1 MQGNSGKCHLIS
13 STDEPADIQ
22 VGESLIKINN
32 REKLLGIRV
41 DSKLDKQFILQVW
54 TKASN
59 KLRAIARVIPYLT
72 IEKKRFHWV
81 LFWLTIN
88 NTNINN
94 VHETCIWLIYCDQ
107 RSSYEEL
114 LEKDDRFLFVK
125 EMSKYWHWKCTKSK
139 MAYFVK

>member
-72 IEKKRFHWV
+72 IEKKRFH
-81 LFWLTIN
+81 
-88 NTNINN
+88 
-94 VHETCIWLIYCDQ
+94 
-107 RSSYEEL
+107 
-114 LEKDDRFLFVK
+114 
-125 EMSKYWHWKCTKSK
+125 
-139 MAYFVK
+139 